1 MLLGVKNKL
10 GFILHFEMN
19 SLKKIKSWLVIK
31 AKKAKDN
38 LKALGWSWG
47 SLCVIIS
54 GIIFYSP
61 AIYWLVLY
69 FITGKAIYWQSAS
82 GYVIAWFLPMGTP
95 ALAVYGTILLLIT
108 TLVIR
113 IKKLFLKKEGGI
125 KCLLKHTLN

>member
-1 MLLGVKNKL
+1 MSLGVKSKL
-10 GFILHFEMN
+10 GFILHFKMN
-19 SLKKIKSWLVIK
+19 SLKKIKSWLIIK

-38 LKALGWSWG
+38 LKALGWLWG

-108 TLVIR
+108 TIVIK
-113 IKKLFLKKEGGI
+113 IKKAFKKRGAM
-125 KCLLKHTLN
+125 L